1 MHISHTTLIIRLLF
15 THSISKNAYW
25 FRLFKKI
32 VGRLFYL
39 RFFIYV
45 FDEQLRSFDKQNL
58 PSLRFQILDAGEIQ

>member
-1 MHISHTTLIIRLLF
+1 MHIDFGYL
-15 THSISKNAYW
+15 
-25 FRLFKKI
+25 KKI

-45 FDEQLRSFDKQNL
+45 FDEQLLSFDQQNL